1 MVQFTTCPESILNY
15 YAQADPSAVG
25 PVKRPIRSFRSIPAS
40 PLVPDPFSLTLLHIF
55 PISHSTVPFNSLFF
69 FLFPATHMRGT
80 CATSSCRQMRLIRNF
95 TSSCFPRYT
104 IYSSRGEHWG
114 DWSGSQSHIQ
124 RALPALQRTASTVQL
139 RNDKID
145 FPSVIDGKLLP
156 PQFSLPNASAAPLL
170 PPPIFISP
178 ILYRPSMVIVMSSY
192 EFSFLY
198 HQPWMRWHKNRT
210 TTAVNFLMI
219 PHNYSQHSPACL
231 SVCTTL
237 LVSSPPCYAAAAV
250 AVILITRNGVH

>member
-1 MVQFTTCPESILNY
+1 
-15 YAQADPSAVG
+15 
-25 PVKRPIRSFRSIPAS
+25 
-40 PLVPDPFSLTLLHIF
+40 
-55 PISHSTVPFNSLFF
+55 
-69 FLFPATHMRGT
+69 MRGT

-156 PQFSLPNASAAPLL
+156 PQFSLPNASAASLL

-192 EFSFLY
+192 GFSFLY
-198 HQPWMRWHKNRT
+198 HQPRMICHKNRT

-219 PHNYSQHSPACL
+219 PHNYLFLTLTSL
-231 SVCTTL
+231 SVCL
-237 LVSSPPCYAAAAV
+237 YHSSCFLSSMLCCCCCRHIDNKERHSLGKELAQKPIDRPRHPP
-250 AVILITRNGVH
+250 IRNQIPLQCLNNE